1 MCYSE
6 ISVMKKYII
15 LLVLLSLGCSGLRAQ
30 ETQTRRFV
38 NSLYQ
43 LDEFIKRQ
51 DKFVDYTDTDSY
63 TGTPYNNPS
72 FLPGNIYENKKVL
85 ASNVALR
92 YNAIA
97 DEVEVKESLE
107 TPISK
112 ARPLPKSPDVFVKIV
127 NTIFI
132 FAPYKGGI
140 EGGGYFQVLYEGESV
155 SVFKK
160 LNKKFYAAKPAKTS
174 ITRDIL
180 AKFEDKPIYY
190 LVSGNGK
197 FYEMPSSKS
206 KKLKVFGKNQEVI
219 KTFISK
225 NRLNISNED
234 DLIAT
239 VIYFNSLENIE
250 L

>member
-1 MCYSE
+1 
-6 ISVMKKYII
+6 MKKCII
-15 LLVLLSLGCSGLRAQ
+15 LLILFSLGGSGLKAQ

-51 DKFVDYTDTDSY
+51 DKFVDYTDTESY
-63 TGTPYNNPS
+63 IGTPYNNPS
-72 FLPGNIYENKKVL
+72 FLPGNIYENEKLL

-97 DEVEVKESLE
+97 DEIEVKESLE

-112 ARPLPKSPDVFVKIV
+112 ARPLPKSPDVFVKIM
-127 NTIFI
+127 NDIFV
-132 FAPYKGGI
+132 FAPYRGGI
-140 EGGGYFQVLYEGESV
+140 EGGGYFKVLYEGDKV

-160 LNKKFYAAKPAKTS
+160 LNKKFSAAKPAKTS

-190 LVSGNGK
+190 LVSKNGK
-197 FYEMPSSKS
+197 FYELPTSRT

-219 KTFISK
+219 KTFIAK
-225 NRLNISNED
+225 NKLNLNIEK
-234 DLIAT
+234 DLIET
-239 VIYFNSLENIE
+239 IIYFNTLEKIE

>member
-1 MCYSE
+1 MRKCF
-6 ISVMKKYII
+6 
-15 LLVLLSLGCSGLRAQ
+15 VLLILITLSSNGLIAQ

-51 DKFVDYTDTDSY
+51 DKFVDYADTESY
-63 TGTPYNNPS
+63 KGTPYNNPS
-72 FLPGNIYENKKVL
+72 FLLGNIYENKKLL
-85 ASNVALR
+85 AKNVALR

-97 DEVEVKESLE
+97 DEIEVKEFLE

-127 NTIFI
+127 NNIFV
-132 FAPYKGGI
+132 FAPYRGGI
-140 EGGGYFQVLYEGESV
+140 EGGGYFQVLYEGAKI

-160 LNKKFYAAKPAKTS
+160 LNKKFYPAKPAKTS
-174 ITRDIL
+174 ITRNIL
-180 AKFEDKPIYY
+180 AKFEDKPVYY
-190 LVSGNGK
+190 LVSKNGK
-197 FYEMPSSKS
+197 FYELPSSRS

-219 KTFISK
+219 KTFITK
-225 NRLNISNED
+225 NKLNLNNEN
-234 DLIAT
+234 DLVETI
-239 VIYFNSLENIE
+239 IYFNSLEKIE

>member
-1 MCYSE
+1 
-6 ISVMKKYII
+6 MKKCII
-15 LLVLLSLGCSGLRAQ
+15 LLILFSIGSSGLKAQ
-30 ETQTRRFV
+30 ETETRRFV

-51 DKFVDYTDTDSY
+51 DKFVDYTDTESY

-72 FLPGNIYENKKVL
+72 FLPGNIYEKKKLL

-97 DEVEVKESLE
+97 DEIEVKESLK

-127 NTIFI
+127 NDIFV
-132 FAPYKGGI
+132 FAPYRGGI
-140 EGGGYFQVLYEGESV
+140 EGGGYFQVLYEGNQI

-160 LNKKFYAAKPAKTS
+160 LTKKFYPAKPAKTS

-180 AKFEDKPIYY
+180 ANFEDKPVYY
-190 LVSGNGK
+190 LVSKNGK
-197 FYEMPSSKS
+197 FYELPSSRS
-206 KKLKVFGKNQEVI
+206 KKLKVFGKNQEII
-219 KTFISK
+219 KAFVSK
-225 NRLNISNED
+225 NKLNLNTEK

-239 VIYFNSLENIE
+239 IIYFNSLEKIE